1 MTPTA
6 TPIWVL
12 PTLVALS
19 YLIGCLSP
27 GWFLA
32 RARGID
38 LRKEGSGA
46 TGATNAARVLGPSA
60 YKWVLFF
67 DTMKAFVAV
76 YGTYWILPHDP
87 WGALA
92 SPAVIAGHI
101 WPFWLKF
108 KGGKG
113 AGPVMGAF
121 IGFDWR
127 IVALAWIP
135 GLLIGKLVSKKGFA
149 VRAVAFVASLG
160 IGLWIMRRN
169 GTHQAYYRPPAQ
181 MCLVLSWLLVLLAH
195 RSHFGKQVPG

>member
-1 MTPTA
+1 MTSTA
-6 TPIWVL
+6 TPFWVV
-12 PTLVALS
+12 PALVVIA

-32 RARGID
+32 RTRGID
-38 LRKEGSGA
+38 LRKAGSGA
-46 TGATNAARVLGPSA
+46 TGATNAARVLGKSA
-60 YKWVLFF
+60 YKWVLFL
-67 DTMKAFVAV
+67 DTLKAFVAV
-76 YGTYWILPHDP
+76 YGTYRIIPHDP

-101 WPFWLKF
+101 WPFWLKW

-135 GLLIGKLVSKKGFA
+135 GSIVGLIWRKGFA
-149 VRAVAFVASLG
+149 ARAIAFTTSLG
-160 IGLWIMRRN
+160 FGLWIMRRN
-169 GTHQAYYRPPAQ
+169 GTHQAYAGVPAQ
-181 MCLVLSWLLVLLAH
+181 ICLVLSWLLVLLAH